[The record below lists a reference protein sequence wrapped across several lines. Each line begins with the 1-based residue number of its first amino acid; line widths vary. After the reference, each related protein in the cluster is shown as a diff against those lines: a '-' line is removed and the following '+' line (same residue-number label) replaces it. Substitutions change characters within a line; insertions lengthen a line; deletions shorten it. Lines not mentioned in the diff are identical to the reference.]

1 MKQVRER
8 NGVWVWLKRP
18 VRDGFGNKTGHY
30 GTWVVGIGG
39 KGIADGNLVT
49 VHRRDGSTVHVMARQ
64 QIDEHQPLYSW
75 RPITEGDL
83 SRFTAEQIDKI
94 RECAKKFQKSTD

>member
-1 MKQVRER
+1 MKPVRER

-18 VRDGFGNKTGHY
+18 VRDGFNNQTGEY

-49 VHRRDGSTVHVMARQ
+49 VHRRDGSTIHVIAKR

-75 RPITEGDL
+75 RPVTEGDL
-83 SRFTAEQIDKI
+83 SRFTAEQIARI
-94 RECAKKFQKSTD
+94 RENSKKLQKSTK